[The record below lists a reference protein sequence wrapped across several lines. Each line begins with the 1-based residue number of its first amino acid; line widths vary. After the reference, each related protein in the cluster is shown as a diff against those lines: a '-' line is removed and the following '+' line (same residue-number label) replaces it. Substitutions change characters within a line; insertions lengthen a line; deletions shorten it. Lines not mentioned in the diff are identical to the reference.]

1 MKQIIFDEKDM
12 DTAKQIEFQ
21 YQLRK
26 VQKEIENIGKKL
38 SEMRKKLLDLTEE
51 NSIKNLE
58 DSINA
63 DRHCT

>member
-1 MKQIIFDEKDM
+1 LKQIIFDEKDM